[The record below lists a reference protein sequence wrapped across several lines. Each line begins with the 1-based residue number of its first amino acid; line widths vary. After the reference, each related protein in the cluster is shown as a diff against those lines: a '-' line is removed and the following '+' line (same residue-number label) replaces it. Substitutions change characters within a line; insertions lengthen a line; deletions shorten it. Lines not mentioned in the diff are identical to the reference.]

1 MLKKVLLKSGLR
13 YMPIR
18 QPQRSYILGIES
30 SCDDSGAAII
40 K

>member
-1 MLKKVLLKSGLR
+1 MLQTFQRCVLKPKLDQIQVRRL
-13 YMPIR
+13 
-18 QPQRSYILGIES
+18 ILGIES